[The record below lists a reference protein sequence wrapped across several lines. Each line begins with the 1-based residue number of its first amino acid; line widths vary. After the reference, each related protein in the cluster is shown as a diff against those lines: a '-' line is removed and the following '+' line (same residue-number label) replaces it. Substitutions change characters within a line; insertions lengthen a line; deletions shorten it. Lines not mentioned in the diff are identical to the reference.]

1 MAHARARAA
10 LARETQEDAEALHDT
25 RAHAQAARVVAEH
38 EADLAVAVARRQAL
52 SDQVEEGRRA
62 ETEAER
68 RHAEAT
74 ELVIDRRVY
83 ANSALG
89 EGDTFRNKQAAV
101 GISPASAVPAEP
113 VGDLEKA
120 FSSMADLVHEQ
131 AEAGSDHA
139 LRLDQA
145 EKESARLRA
154 DVDRLDL
161 AIRQAAEVHRAGFDT
176 ANPILVE
183 QATRTAERA

>member
-1 MAHARARAA
+1 MRISLWPTPERGR
-10 LARETQEDAEALHDT
+10 LARETQEAREALHDT

-101 GISPASAVPAEP
+101 GINYASAVPAEP

-120 FSSMADLVHEQ
+120 FSSMADLVRGR
-131 AEAGSDHA
+131 EAS
-139 LRLDQA
+139 
-145 EKESARLRA
+145 
-154 DVDRLDL
+154 
-161 AIRQAAEVHRAGFDT
+161 
-176 ANPILVE
+176 
-183 QATRTAERA
+183 